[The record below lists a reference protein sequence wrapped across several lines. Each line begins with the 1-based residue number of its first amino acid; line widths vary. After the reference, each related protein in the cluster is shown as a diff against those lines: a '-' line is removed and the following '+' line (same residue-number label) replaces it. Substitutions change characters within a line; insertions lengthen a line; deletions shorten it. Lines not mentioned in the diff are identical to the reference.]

1 MGRQTARFLVLLLL
15 SLGSSAAPISL
26 GRTHKDESNG
36 FHVQPPRKWEQVPTK
51 FQDVALIARWTG
63 DAKRGLIRP
72 ELRVVRLLKITA
84 REQPEKPAEAA
95 QRGMA
100 GYADLLRRQP
110 KDMWDY
116 LGKLMPGNMKLE
128 EDDPKFK
135 MRSKKYTAHLRVYR
149 QPGRDDRRAQ
159 QVQRLVVAA
168 QIATVEESDSN
179 FGVAYFTSVADEK
192 NMLRAFKTSIKRFKI
207 LDPDEEE
214 ELEEGETAVGDE
226 GIFVDSAQKPVEWRE
241 ARKKKLKGVKGWA
254 ALDTANY
261 LIVHNKEV
269 KRPLLKKIAKHIEA
283 IRRDVYEKLFPPAGE
298 IKAISV
304 VRVCKD
310 REEYLRYGAPPSSAG
325 YWSPGDEE
333 LVFYQDKSNKKDSLR
348 VLYHEAFHQYIHY
361 SVGEV
366 APHSWFNEGHGDYF
380 AGHNYRGKEFRADV
394 FRWRTGIIAT
404 AFGQKSYVPLEDFLK
419 YTQRQYYSNA
429 GLCYAQ
435 GWSLVYFLREVERR
449 KIKKYQKYWGLLD
462 RYFEAIKRNVK
473 SVKENAL
480 EGLDPPDGEKDG
492 DKKDEKDGDKKDEK
506 DGDKKDEKDGD
517 KKDAGGPALE
527 EGEGDEGP
535 AAKPGLPRLP
545 GLEGDFPG
553 EHPDAGAGA
562 PAGGGP
568 GAGNPG
574 TPGTADGGGGGPA
587 PAERR
592 TVARP
597 KVDDRRSALD
607 AAVDE
612 VFFKNRQ
619 IDIKQLE
626 KDWID
631 WSK

>member
-1 MGRQTARFLVLLLL
+1 MGRHTACLMFILLL
-15 SLGSSAAPISL
+15 SLGSAAAPISL

-36 FHVQPPRKWEQVPTK
+36 FRIQPPRKWEQVPTK

-63 DAKRGLIRP
+63 DAKRGRIRP
-72 ELRVVRLLKITA
+72 ELRVVRLLKVVPQ
-84 REQPEKPAEAA
+84 EQPRTPAEAA
-95 QRGMA
+95 QGGMP
-100 GYADLLRRQP
+100 GYADLLSKQP
-110 KDMWDY
+110 KDLWDY
-116 LGKLMPGNMKLE
+116 LGKLLPPGLKVV
-128 EDDPKFK
+128 EDEPEFR
-135 MRSKKYTAHLRVYR
+135 MRSKKFKAHLRVYR
-149 QPGRDDRRAQ
+149 EEGRGDRRAQ
-159 QVQRLVVAA
+159 QYQRLVVAA
-168 QIATVEESDSN
+168 QIATVEESDSD

-192 NMLRAFKTSIKRFKI
+192 NMLRAFRTSIKRFRI
-207 LDPDEEE
+207 LDLEEE
-214 ELEEGETAVGDE
+214 EEQEDGEEAVGDE
-226 GIFVDSAQKPVEWRE
+226 GIFVDSAQKPAEWRE
-241 ARKKKLKGVKGWA
+241 ARKNKLKGVRGWE

-261 LIVHNKEV
+261 LIVYNKEV

-283 IRRDVYEKLFPPAGE
+283 IRRDVYEKLFPPAAE

-310 REEYLRYGAPPSSAG
+310 REEYLRYGAPPGSAG
-325 YWSPGDEE
+325 YWSPRDEE

-380 AGHNYRGKEFRADV
+380 AGHNYRGGKFRADV
-394 FRWRTGIIAT
+394 FRWRTGIIAN
-404 AFGQKSYVPLEDFLK
+404 AFARKTYVPLEEFLK
-419 YTQRQYYSNA
+419 YSQREYYTNP

-449 KIKKYQKYWGLLD
+449 KIKKYEKYWGLLD

-480 EGLDPPDGEKDG
+480 EGLDPPDGKEPGGKQPDGEKGGEKEGGEKKDG
-492 DKKDEKDGDKKDEK
+492 EKKGGDDPE
-506 DGDKKDEKDGD
+506 
-517 KKDAGGPALE
+517 LE
-527 EGEGDEGP
+527 EGEAAP
-535 AAKPGLPRLP
+535 KKAKPGLPRLP

-553 EHPDAGAGA
+553 EHPDAGAGE
-562 PAGGGP
+562 PAGGQAVPRGGGSDARPTTGGGEGP
-568 GAGNPG
+568 GPE
-574 TPGTADGGGGGPA
+574 
-587 PAERR
+587 ERR
-592 TVARP
+592 TVAQP
-597 KVDDRRSALD
+597 KVRDRKSALD

-612 VFFKNRQ
+612 VFLKNRQ

-626 KDWID
+626 KDWIA